1 MEQTG
6 APVEQKGIYCRSC
19 GKAIPADSKFC
30 PYCGASVNIQQS
42 APSYPP
48 YNPNLYRSLK
58 SQESTWQKARKFAAI
73 VVAWAA
79 LLVFIE
85 VAFNVATLLWGTSI
99 IFPNS
104 GYHFAIFI
112 VTPYLVTLFEVT
124 GWSFIIYFSF
134 IVVAIV
140 ASFVWMTKKSWM
152 PMIEELVGKR
162 PKEGHS
168 PLFAISTVF
177 FAVLFFNI
185 AFNLIIMAL
194 GINPSTSDI
203 GEGDL
208 WETMY
213 SLANASVWEEIIT
226 RVMFIGVPM
235 LLYDLVRKDRKELR
249 RYFLGGGFELKGFA
263 LFLLFFSAGM
273 FGAAHVF
280 NWDLWKV
287 FPTFVSGVGLG
298 FLFLRYGLYASIMM
312 HFFVD
317 YLAIPT
323 YVFDSDAALVA
334 VGLLTLVIIAAGFI
348 CFVYYSGKILK
359 FVFGWEIALEK
370 PVTADI
376 GQQMQYQGAPQQPY
390 APSAPYHQ
398 EPPRQG
404 FMFVCKYCGGTEARY
419 QDGSLTCMRCQKKN

>member
-1 MEQTG
+1 MPLRKE
-6 APVEQKGIYCRSC
+6 A
-19 GKAIPADSKFC
+19 
-30 PYCGASVNIQQS
+30 
-42 APSYPP
+42 
-48 YNPNLYRSLK
+48 
-58 SQESTWQKARKFAAI
+58 STWQKARKFAAI
-73 VVAWAA
+73 FVAWAA
-79 LLVFIE
+79 FAIFIE
-85 VAFNVATLLWGTSI
+85 VVFNIAALTWGTTI

-124 GWSFIIYFSF
+124 GWSFLIYFSF
-134 IVVAIV
+134 IFVAIV
-140 ASFVWMTKKSWM
+140 ASFLWMTKKSWR
-152 PMIEELVGKR
+152 PFRNELVGQSLKD
-162 PKEGHS
+162 GHS

-194 GINPSTSDI
+194 GIDPSSSGI
-203 GEGDL
+203 GDGEL

-226 RVMFIGVPM
+226 RVMYIGAPL
-235 LLYDLVRKDRKELR
+235 LLYDILRKDRKDLR

-287 FPTFVSGVGLG
+287 FPTFVSGMGLG
-298 FLFLRYGLYASIMM
+298 YLFLRYGLYASIMM

-317 YLAIPT
+317 YLSIPT
-323 YVFDSDAALVA
+323 YVSDSDAALAA

-348 CFVYYSGKILK
+348 CFVYYLGNILR
-359 FVFGWEIALEK
+359 FLFGWELALEK
-370 PVTADI
+370 PVTAGD
-376 GQQMQYQGAPQQPY
+376 GQRTRYQGGPPQQYSP
-390 APSAPYHQ
+390 PVPYHQ
-398 EPPRQG
+398 AQPRQD

-419 QDGSLTCMRCQKKN
+419 QDGSLTCMRCQRKN